1 MREEALCVSVSL
13 FGAEEALWSKA
24 PCLAASLLEKR
35 CLLQEGQRT
44 HDLNEN
50 KSTMTIHHVI
60 IVTTTIAQYSNKAT
74 D

>member
-24 PCLAASLLEKR
+24 PCLAASLLEKC

-60 IVTTTIAQYSNKAT
+60 IVTTTIARYSNKAIY
-74 D
+74 